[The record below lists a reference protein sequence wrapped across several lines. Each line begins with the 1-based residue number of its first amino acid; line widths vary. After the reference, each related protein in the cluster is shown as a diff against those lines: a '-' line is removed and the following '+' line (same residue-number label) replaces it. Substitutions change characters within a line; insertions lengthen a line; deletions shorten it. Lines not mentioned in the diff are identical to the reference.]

1 VDGETAIDGAGNR
14 EGRQGGDEGRVVA
27 ELAGW
32 VYCGTEGLFSHCAE
46 GQLMEVRDGENSKG
60 CYEEGKIPIC
70 EKGRMERRDEI
81 GFTFPEEKL

>member
-1 VDGETAIDGAGNR
+1 
-14 EGRQGGDEGRVVA
+14 
-27 ELAGW
+27 
-32 VYCGTEGLFSHCAE
+32 
-46 GQLMEVRDGENSKG
+46 MEVRDGENSKG